1 MASGRHAPDA
11 MKRGLPIL
19 ILVPHAGRSV
29 PDELAGY
36 EILGDFELFFE
47 SDACAD
53 VLFDFGDNTVARID
67 SPISRL
73 FVDLDRHHLMVSPRT
88 DDGVVKKSTSAG
100 VPIYPPGVFPD
111 EIAIN
116 NLLMRYYHGFHGA
129 VEKIL
134 ETGRIRLV
142 LDCHT
147 MMAVGPKHAAD
158 PGRPRPL
165 VTVNN
170 VVMDRGTPV
179 KTCPDEIARGLLES
193 MRKSLGS
200 EEWTVGEPFALNTPA
215 FGSHIMLRHGRG
227 KIPLLRLSVSRA
239 LFIND
244 RYFRHDDLSVNSV
257 RMLDLRRKLWQGIER
272 FFRRNF

>member
-1 MASGRHAPDA
+1 
-11 MKRGLPIL
+11 MKSGLPIL

-53 VLFDFGDNTVARID
+53 VLFDFGDSVAARID
-67 SPISRL
+67 SQINRL
-73 FVDLDRHHLMVSPRT
+73 FVDLDRHHLSLAPRT
-88 DDGVVKKSTSAG
+88 DDGVVKKRTSSG

-116 NLLMRYYHGFHGA
+116 NLLMRYYHGFHQT

-134 ETGRIRLV
+134 ESGRVRLV

-158 PGRPRPL
+158 PGRPRPI
-165 VTVNN
+165 VTVSNT
-170 VVMDRGTPV
+170 VMDRGEPV
-179 KTCPDEIARGLLES
+179 RTCPDETARGLLES

-200 EEWTVGEPFALNTPA
+200 EEWTVGEPFALNSPR
-215 FGSHIMLRHGRG
+215 FDGHIMLRHGRG

-244 RYFRHDDLSVNSV
+244 RYFRHDDLSVNNV
-257 RMLDLRRKLWQGIER
+257 RMLDLRRRIWQGIER
-272 FFRRNF
+272 FYRRYF